1 MLIRGPTKLLYSLLK
16 SILRLYAKN
25 EHPRAMNV
33 YKDKKSRNGRLPSSK
48 QTRCTVGSKYSCS
61 LEHKLCYILTMAQ
74 SMKKEIRKT
83 FGFGKEKFSAKVRLD
98 TKMPGVPI
106 ILSKSVYEY
115 Y

>member
-1 MLIRGPTKLLYSLLK
+1 M
-16 SILRLYAKN
+16 
-25 EHPRAMNV
+25 

-48 QTRCTVGSKYSCS
+48 QTRCAVGSRYSCS

-83 FGFGKEKFSAKVRLD
+83 FGFGKEKFNDKVRLD

-106 ILSKSVYEY
+106 ILSKSVYIY
-115 Y
+115 LQSSKKMSSSFICFYKCLSKLLKV